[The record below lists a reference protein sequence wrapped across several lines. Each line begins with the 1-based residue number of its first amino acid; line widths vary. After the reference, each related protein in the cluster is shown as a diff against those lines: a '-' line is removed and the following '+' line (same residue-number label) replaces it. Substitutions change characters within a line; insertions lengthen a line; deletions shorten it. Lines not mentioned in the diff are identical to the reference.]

1 MSDLRNSA
9 VSIVQRD
16 RSDVIRQISEI
27 TNVDNQSIN
36 QTIEACMDDAGH
48 YSMDQVISLLLDDNT
63 RTTGQAFGREAH
75 DNSSASLPKTAMD
88 LSQTSNHRIARR
100 ITAGVDVQFPSD
112 TNPMQSVDADL
123 ERAILSSF
131 ESVKQSIDESDIAE
145 RNPVDEPVGL
155 RNIGNTCW
163 FNSVI
168 QTLYTLP
175 YFRHL
180 ILNFK
185 FSEENSPSD
194 SHEKKA
200 IDFTK
205 NLRQLFVLML
215 KSPRRSIDP
224 EPAIRSFNETG
235 KLSGVNFSQEDCS
248 EFAIHLIDLIEL
260 GFEIRRKNLENALQ
274 SSNSDN
280 PVHSFVTGEVE
291 VKRHGHEPTHE
302 AFRQI
307 NISILDSTNLYD
319 ALEAFWLRRI
329 NEEPSDHQDIVEQR
343 WLKHLPPVLF
353 ICLNRY
359 RFSQATKQA
368 SKLVIPFEFYRELY
382 LDRYM
387 LANENLILN
396 KRETARTLLTRLH
409 DLESQLDSYLK
420 YPCNNGSI
428 LLSDAIR
435 VVYEYATGNRLDPVL
450 VDRTV
455 SDTPTVSQSCS
466 IRPSPTTS
474 EDLRY
479 IQTLLPSW
487 LTEIEN
493 RCAVL
498 REEIHRLKQQLKQL
512 YDIPELTKTKY
523 ALHAVCVHQG
533 SAAVG
538 HFWTYVYHA
547 DKQKW
552 YQYNDK
558 EVTESKWDDVIE
570 AGIGQQQDDQ
580 DEQHVP
586 SAYLL
591 VYIDPDKSLFNDA
604 SCLLTPELHRTLDN
618 DLQSLKEQTD
628 KFQFE
633 KLDKNLED
641 VTTQIRNHHIVD
653 RISTLPIFT
662 DPNMFFDRE
671 IVDPVIRQVMHLLKI
686 NESKLSLEKVDLL
699 LREIVDAEINAY
711 VSSKSEIMMDLPKRD
726 HRLEHILSY
735 FIANDVNEIYQRR
748 VMFDIIRRLPIERS
762 NVRLT
767 IFQSQA
773 QLTCRELQMSDDEI
787 EEYQDLIAD
796 YKNFR
801 GTTAAFVA
809 GCRLMAE
816 NKYKDAIAYFCLACE
831 YHLNLS
837 RHGASPMKSIDQSI
851 LFKTRQLCFQK
862 WNEIILSNFR
872 AYSNYNLNDET
883 HHILSCLSELK
894 ISSDD
899 DQTFVSEIQEVWYS
913 LLDQLQP
920 SVRSASLEAFLER
933 LLEQPTDQHQ
943 HHLSI
948 KTDHLVERYQTT
960 IQELFHQYPTL
971 RHRLDIS
978 SVLLE
983 PIQIPITINR
993 SDPHDRQLTEND
1005 GDRSHSSL

>member
-9 VSIVQRD
+9 ASIVQRD

-27 TNVDNQSIN
+27 TNVDDQSIN

-48 YSMDQVISLLLDDNT
+48 YSMDQVISLLVDDNT
-63 RTTGQAFGREAH
+63 RTTSQAFGREAH
-75 DNSSASLPKTAMD
+75 DNSSVSLPNTTID
-88 LSQTSNHRIARR
+88 LSQTSN
-100 ITAGVDVQFPSD
+100 
-112 TNPMQSVDADL
+112 TNPIQSVDADL

-131 ESVKQSIDESDIAE
+131 ESRIQSIDESDIAQ
-145 RNPVDEPVGL
+145 RNPIEEPVGL
-155 RNIGNTCW
+155 KNIGNTCW

-185 FSEENSPSD
+185 FSGENSPSD

-200 IDFTK
+200 IDFMK
-205 NLRQLFVLML
+205 KLGQLFVLML
-215 KSPRRSIDP
+215 KSPRRSINP
-224 EPAIRSFNETG
+224 EPVIQSFNETG
-235 KLSGVNFSQEDCS
+235 KLSGVGFSQEDCS

-260 GFEIRRKNLENALQ
+260 GFEIRRKNLANALQ
-274 SSNSDN
+274 LSISDN

-291 VKRHGHEPTHE
+291 VKRRGHEPTHE

-319 ALEAFWLRRI
+319 ALEAFWLRPL
-329 NEEPSDHQDIVEQR
+329 NEEPSDLQDIVEQR

-359 RFSQATKQA
+359 RFSQATKQT
-368 SKLVIPFEFYRELY
+368 SKLVVPFEFYRELY

-387 LANENLILN
+387 LANENLVLN
-396 KRETARTLLTRLH
+396 KRETARTLLTRLR

-420 YPCNNGSI
+420 YPCDNGSFS
-428 LLSDAIR
+428 LSDAIR
-435 VVYEYATGNRLDPVL
+435 VVYEYATGNRLDSIL

-455 SDTPTVSQSCS
+455 SDTPTVSQSRL
-466 IRPSPTTS
+466 IHPSQTTS

-498 REEIHRLKQQLKQL
+498 REEIHQLKQQLKQL

-523 ALHAVCVHQG
+523 VLHAVCVHQG

-538 HFWTYVYHA
+538 HFWTYVHHT

-558 EVTESKWDDVIE
+558 EVTESKWADVIE
-570 AGIGQQQDDQ
+570 AGIGQQQNDQ
-580 DEQHVP
+580 DEQHIP

-591 VYIDPDKSLFNDA
+591 VYIDSDKPLFNDA
-604 SCLLTPELHRTLDN
+604 PCLLTPELHRTLDT
-618 DLQSLKEQTD
+618 DLQLLKEQTD
-628 KFQFE
+628 QFQFE
-633 KLDKNLED
+633 KLEKNLED
-641 VTTQIRNHHIVD
+641 VNTQIRNHHVVD
-653 RISTLPIFT
+653 RIATLPIFT
-662 DPNMFFDRE
+662 DPNMLFDRE
-671 IVDPVIRQVMHLLKI
+671 IVDPVIRQVVHLLNI
-686 NESKLSLEKVDLL
+686 NESKLSSEKADLL
-699 LREIVDAEINAY
+699 LREIVDTEINTY
-711 VSSKSEIMMDLPKRD
+711 VSSKPEIMMDLPKRD
-726 HRLEHILSY
+726 HRLEHILLY

-748 VMFDIIRRLPIERS
+748 IMFDIIRRLPIERS
-762 NVRLT
+762 NVRLR

-773 QLTCRELQMSDDEI
+773 QLTCSELEMSDDEI
-787 EEYQDLIAD
+787 EEYQELIAD
-796 YKNFR
+796 YKDFR
-801 GTTAAFVA
+801 GTTAVFIA
-809 GCRLMAE
+809 GCRLMTE
-816 NKYKDAIAYFCLACE
+816 HKYKDAIAHFCLACE

-837 RHGASPMKSIDQSI
+837 QHGASPMKSIDQSI
-851 LFKTRQLCFQK
+851 LFKTRQICFQK

-872 AYSNYNLNDET
+872 AYSNYYLNDET
-883 HHILSCLSELK
+883 RQILSCLSQLK
-894 ISSDD
+894 ISTDD
-899 DQTFVSEIQEVWYS
+899 DQTFVSEIQGVWYS

-920 SVRSASLEAFLER
+920 SARSIYLETFLER
-933 LLEQPTDQHQ
+933 LFEQPTNQHQ
-943 HHLSI
+943 HNLSI

-960 IQELFHQYPTL
+960 IQELIRQYPTL

-993 SDPHDRQLTEND
+993 SNLHDRELTEND
-1005 GDRSHSSL
+1005 GDRSHSPL